1 MKRKLLKQIA
11 HEWRSNLWF
20 TIELLIVSV
29 VMWYVVDY
37 LSIQATILNIPMSID
52 TENCFIVDLSRV
64 PGDSPGREPSDT
76 THETMANSHRAII
89 DRLRT
94 NPDVEGVGLLSY
106 QSIPYTQNTNNIAI
120 SQSDSPDSLMSSYM
134 AHRKMSPEAIRVL
147 RITGTN
153 GESPDEIADILS
165 RDEWLLASNVFLYS
179 RQLARDTTLTDEYWQ
194 QQYRNSLTS
203 DKSFLIGARFIGGGY
218 HDSISHR
225 IGAVIPPLKRLEYEI
240 PNGGLI
246 SKLDEGNDNDIIQS
260 QLIVRVKPEAFSRF
274 EKETLAKSST
284 LYRAGNSY
292 LSTVTSCDTMR
303 ETVQSE
309 ASETVRN
316 FVVIMV
322 FLMVSIFLGLLGT
335 FWFRTQQR
343 VSEIAIRMVNGAT
356 RAMVFRRLIG
366 EGLLLLGIATP
377 FAVLCDWLLCH
388 YEMNNCIYGW
398 DFFDPARF
406 TATVAITFTLM
417 ALMIVAGIWFP
428 ANKAMKTEPAIALK
442 DE

>member
-11 HEWRSNLWF
+11 HEWRSNLWL

-37 LSIQATILNIPMSID
+37 LSIQATIINIPMGVD

-64 PGDSPGREPSDT
+64 PGDSPDREPSDT

-120 SQSDSPDSLMSSYM
+120 SEVDSQDSLASGYM
-134 AHRKMSPEAIRVL
+134 AYRRMSPEAIKVL
-147 RITGTN
+147 RITGMK
-153 GESPDEIADILS
+153 GESPDEIAAILS
-165 RDEWLLASNVFLYS
+165 RDEWLLGNNVFLYDQ
-179 RQLARDTTLTDEYWQ
+179 RLASDTTITQEYWINE
-194 QQYRNSLTS
+194 YRKSETS
-203 DKSFLIGARFIGGGY
+203 DKSFLIGKRFLARSNN
-218 HDSISHR
+218 DSISHR
-225 IGAVIPPLKRLEYEI
+225 IGAVIHPLKRLEYET
-240 PNGGLI
+240 PNGGVI
-246 SKLDEGNDNDIIQS
+246 DKLDESNDNHIIQS
-260 QLIVRVKPEAFSRF
+260 QLVVRVKPEAFTRF
-274 EKETLAKSST
+274 EQETLAKSST

-292 LSTVTSCDTMR
+292 LSTVTSCDNMR
-303 ETVQSE
+303 ETVQAE
-309 ASETVRN
+309 ASELVRN
-316 FVVIMV
+316 FVVIML
-322 FLMVSIFLGLLGT
+322 FLMASIFLGLLGT

-366 EGLLLLGIATP
+366 EGLLLLGVATP
-377 FAVLCDWLLCH
+377 FAVVCDWLLCR
-388 YEMNNCIYGW
+388 YELNNCIYGW
-398 DFFDPARF
+398 DFFEPTRF
-406 TATVAITFTLM
+406 VVTVAITFALM
-417 ALMIVAGIWFP
+417 TLMIVAGIWFP
-428 ANKAMKTEPAIALK
+428 AHKAMKTEPAIALK